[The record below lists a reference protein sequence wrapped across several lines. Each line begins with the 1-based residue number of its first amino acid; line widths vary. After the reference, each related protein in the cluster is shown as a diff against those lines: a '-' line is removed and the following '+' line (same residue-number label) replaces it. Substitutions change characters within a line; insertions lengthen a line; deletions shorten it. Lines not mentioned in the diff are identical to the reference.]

1 MKIEI
6 SLAGNPAAYLDE
18 LGRFSKLALIEQS
31 SKAGDIA
38 RKSIRK
44 EFRSETTEWSKE
56 YKDGKLKFFKKTSKL
71 GIRMNHQKN
80 QGSISD
86 PANIENMITSFT
98 HQTTG
103 TTVIMGGHKAY
114 YPVEIKNGVVKGYG
128 DRQSGITR
136 RTLSILE
143 KLNSGNIDS
152 VYQSNRNNK
161 KFNTGQFQG
170 KQNYKKR
177 NWAERGWN
185 SAYSQVKSEMTEK
198 LHNLIVNF
206 EDKKGKTA

>member
-1 MKIEI
+1 MKFEI
-6 SLAGNPAAYLDE
+6 NISGYPAAYLDN
-18 LGRFSKLALIEQS
+18 LGKFSKLALIEQS
-31 SKAGDIA
+31 SKAGDIG

-44 EFRSETTEWSKE
+44 EFRNETTEWSKE

-71 GIRMNHQKN
+71 GIRINHQKN

-86 PANIENMITSFT
+86 PANMENMITSFT

-103 TTVIMGGHKAY
+103 TTVIMGGHKSH
-114 YPVEIKNGVVKGYG
+114 YPILIKNGEVIGYG
-128 DRQSGITR
+128 NRQGSIAR
-136 RTLSILE
+136 RTLAILE
-143 KLNSGNIDS
+143 KLNSGKKDAT
-152 VYQSNRNNK
+152 YLSNMSRK
-161 KFNTGQFQG
+161 GFNTGQFRG
-170 KQNYKKR
+170 NQNYKNR

-185 SAYSQVKSEMTEK
+185 SAYSQVKSEMTDK

>member
-1 MKIEI
+1 MKYEI
-6 SLAGNPAAYLDE
+6 NISGFPAAYLDN
-18 LGRFSKLALIEQS
+18 LGKFSKLALIEQS

-44 EFRSETTEWSKE
+44 EFRNETTEWSKE

-71 GIRMNHQKN
+71 GIRINHQKN

-86 PANIENMITSFT
+86 PSNMESMITSFT

-103 TTVIMGGHKAY
+103 TTVIMGGHKSH
-114 YPVEIKNGVVKGYG
+114 YPILIQNGEIKGYG
-128 DRQSGITR
+128 PRQSSIAR
-136 RTLSILE
+136 RTLAILE
-143 KLNSGNIDS
+143 KLNSGKRDS
-152 VYQSNRNNK
+152 VYWENMKRK
-161 KFNTGQFQG
+161 GFNTGQFRGNQ
-170 KQNYKKR
+170 KYHQR
-177 NWAERGWN
+177 NWAARGW
-185 SAYSQVKSEMTEK
+185 STAYSQVKSEMTEK